1 VKTALDTVLK
11 HFEKN
16 EDAKYYV
23 GRLPIG
29 ANAKALTEVVKHF
42 QGKDKEKS
50 VYIFGGGKDDN
61 ALAHGVYVG
70 THLSSQGVTAEQW
83 AASVSE
89 VVGGR
94 AGGKEPSRQGQ
105 GTKPENIDDGVETAT
120 KWLSEKLK
128 L

>member
-1 VKTALDTVLK
+1 LK
-11 HFEKN
+11 
-16 EDAKYYV
+16 AQV
-23 GRLPIG
+23 ICISA
-29 ANAKALTEVVKHF
+29 ANFFPK
-42 QGKDKEKS
+42 
-50 VYIFGGGKDDN
+50 
-61 ALAHGVYVG
+61 
-70 THLSSQGVTAEQW
+70 HLSSQGVTAEQW